1 MSREAAAA
9 IVDKLTVG
17 SKVVIAAD
25 AELRGTITIGNGCV
39 LHPRA
44 SIVALGGPV
53 HLGADCIVEENVR
66 IVNRRSEA
74 LMIGESNLFE
84 VGCFIEAAEI
94 GSHNTFEPRCSVAS
108 SVRIGSYTSVGATCV
123 LSASPV
129 FPDDAA
135 AILAEAEHGDEGEE
149 VQADA
154 PREERLPDHSV
165 IFGTGAQPQRRL
177 WSGEGVQQ
185 QAALHAKHLE
195 YLRQNIPQQHKLRMI
210 T

>member
-1 MSREAAAA
+1 MRAMCSVSLLEAC
-9 IVDKLTVG
+9 
-17 SKVVIAAD
+17 AD
-25 AELRGTITIGNGCV
+25 QT
-39 LHPRA
+39 
-44 SIVALGGPV
+44 
-53 HLGADCIVEENVR
+53 GAV
-66 IVNRRSEA
+66 
-74 LMIGESNLFE
+74 
-84 VGCFIEAAEI
+84 IEAAEI
-94 GSHNTFEPRCSVAS
+94 GSHNTFEPRCSVAN

-135 AILAEAEHGDEGEE
+135 AILAEAEHDEEGEE
-149 VQADA
+149 AQADV

-195 YLRQNIPQQHKLRMI
+195 YLRQSELHLFSSGAVPATDARLSADIPQQHKLRMI